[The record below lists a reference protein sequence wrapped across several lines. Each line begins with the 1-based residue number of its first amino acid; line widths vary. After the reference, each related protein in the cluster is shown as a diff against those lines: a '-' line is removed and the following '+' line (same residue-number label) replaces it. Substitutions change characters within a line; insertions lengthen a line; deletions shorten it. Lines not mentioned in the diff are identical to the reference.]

1 MRPFQALTLASTLTA
16 LLGCAARGPETSPVT
31 TTSARRAP
39 AWIDNEE
46 IPDGLA
52 AVGIAQANVMGD
64 KAMQR
69 TTAIAD
75 ARTKLAGKLKVR
87 VQNMFTQLNQQV
99 TTAAAQTGSKPVR
112 NEVMNR
118 VIQNVT
124 RQLTDQE
131 LVGASTR
138 YTWTDPTDG
147 SLYLFMVISRAN
159 VNLALANTAKREI
172 QQEVA
177 RGETSLKP
185 ALPKVDKAV
194 ADSDTEDKLNKALD
208 NLDPTKPGGTN

>member
-1 MRPFQALTLASTLTA
+1 MRPISALTLSA
-16 LLGCAARGPETSPVT
+16 LLAGLVACGPTQSPTTVPVT
-31 TTSARRAP
+31 TTQTHNAP

-99 TTAAAQTGSKPVR
+99 TMAAAQTGSKPVR

-118 VIQNVT
+118 VIDNVT
-124 RQLTDQE
+124 RQVVDQE
-131 LVGASTR
+131 LAGTSTR
-138 YTWTDPTDG
+138 AVWTDPGDG
-147 SLYLFMVISRAN
+147 SLYVQVVITKDS
-159 VNLALANTAKREI
+159 VDQALSGAAQAAIHKEI
-172 QQEVA
+172 AQ
-177 RGETSLKP
+177 GEKSL
-185 ALPKVDKAV
+185 D
-194 ADSDTEDKLNKALD
+194 KALD
-208 NLDPTKPGGTN
+208 KLDAAIAASEKP